1 MEFIMFIQSFSNPFL
16 DGLFQAVTMMGE
28 EFFFFA
34 AATLFL
40 WCIDKEFGF
49 RLGLAYISGSVI
61 NFALKD
67 IFSIPRPIGE
77 QGIRSLRLETAV
89 GSSFPSG
96 HTQNAATFWT
106 SLMTNYRKKWIYA
119 VGITSIFLV
128 ALSRIYLGVH
138 TPVDVLGGMLVGI
151 GWVPVSNAIFDY
163 AHKTGKKKVFLFFII
178 PMLLGMPFF
187 YGEYYYRAAG
197 ALTGFLAG
205 YIIEAKYVGHHVK
218 AVWWKQIVK
227 YAAGITA
234 LLGIRI
240 LFKYL
245 LPDFPI
251 SHFFRYFLMALWVT
265 LIAPCLFKL
274 LIQAK
279 DQATA

>member
-1 MEFIMFIQSFSNPFL
+1 MEFIIFIQSFSSPFL
-16 DGLFQAVTMMGE
+16 DMLFQIITMMGE

-40 WCIDKEFGF
+40 WCFDKEFGY
-49 RLGLAYISGSVI
+49 RLGLAFISGSAL

-96 HTQNAATFWT
+96 HTQNAASFWT
-106 SLMTNYRKKWIYA
+106 SLMTNYRIKWVYA
-119 VGITSIFLV
+119 AGTASILLV
-128 ALSRIYLGVH
+128 ALSRVYLGVH
-138 TPVDVLGGMLVGI
+138 TPVDVLGGMVVGI
-151 GWVPVSNAIFDY
+151 GWVFVSNAIFDF
-163 AHKTGKKKVFLFFII
+163 AKKTGKKGIFLCLII
-178 PMLLGMPFF
+178 PVLLGMPFF
-187 YGEYYYRAAG
+187 YGEYYFRAAG

-205 YIIEAKYVGHHVK
+205 YIIESGYVRHNVR
-218 AVWWKQIVK
+218 AAWWKQIIK
-227 YAAGITA
+227 YAAGITV
-234 LLGIRI
+234 LLGIRSI
-240 LFKYL
+240 IKYM
-245 LPDFPI
+245 LPDFPA

-274 LIQAK
+274 IFNAK
-279 DQATA
+279 DQAAG